1 MGIKNAHK
9 KSPQVKYKKLTQRY
23 WFNICLTYRSGKFSS
38 MASFLRSDISGDGIT
53 DTNIYRSHFAKKLG
67 KIDEEKLKYL
77 DVTRIK
83 VRKFQAIEDKLND
96 LLEAHEK

>member
-1 MGIKNAHK
+1 MGSKTAHNK
-9 KSPQVKYKKLTQRY
+9 IPRVKYKKHTQRY

-38 MASFLRSDISGDGIT
+38 MASFLRSDISDDDIT
-53 DTNIYRSHFAKKLG
+53 DTNIYRSYFAKKLG

-77 DVTRIK
+77 YVTRIK
-83 VRKFQAIEDKLND
+83 VRQFQAIEDKLND